1 MICFGQVRHRFHGDY
16 SFVCALV
23 FASTEDATK
32 ALPLFPGFQVQ
43 DKSLIRLTQGRRA
56 SDPHDKRTDV
66 DDVKA
71 LVEKWRIYP
80 GKAHR
85 GEIDGTPFSIDYGPL
100 FHLDLTQALI
110 DHADSLK
117 QLPLF

>member
-1 MICFGQVRHRFHGDY
+1 MIVFGQVRHRFHGDY
-16 SFVCALV
+16 SFVCAIV
-23 FASTEDATK
+23 FASTEDTTK
-32 ALPLFPGFQVQ
+32 ALPLFPGFEIR
-43 DKSLIRLTQGRRA
+43 DKALVRLAQGRKC
-56 SDPHDKRTDV
+56 SDPIDKRTEV

-71 LVEKWRIYP
+71 LIEKWRVYP
-80 GKAHR
+80 DKAHR

-110 DHADSLK
+110 DYADSLK